1 MKNLKITSI
10 LIFCLVLSRIGIAGQ
25 IPEDQASRVA
35 LNFFFERVLSHK
47 PVGYQELKI
56 EKVIEIRHE
65 NQLLYYVMN
74 FKDGG
79 FIAVSATDAVYPVL
93 CYSFEGRYEPE
104 GQPDNFQAWMKQ
116 YQGEILKVIEDQ
128 LPPADGVP
136 ELWNYYL
143 NTANSSLKPFNGR
156 EVPPLLTSNWDQ
168 GKYYN
173 EMCPADGAGPGGHCL
188 VGCVATAMGQLMNYF
203 RWPESGVGSYTYYC
217 PPYDSLS
224 ADFGNSTYRWDLME
238 PSLGHS
244 NLELAEILYHLGVSV
259 DMVYGPD
266 GSGMYNHK
274 AAFSLRTYFKYSPE
288 TQYVFRDSTTMDWDS
303 LLISHLDQRIPMY
316 YAGWSVP
323 NINGHAFI
331 CDGYQGTDF
340 YHFNWGWSGSYN
352 GYFYTDNLTPGGS
365 NFNLAQELIINAVP
379 DTNLYTYPVN
389 CQGNVTYHEMF
400 GTLEDGSGPLYPY
413 ANSGNCSWLV
423 APVDS
428 VNSITLN
435 LLDFNLSSGDTL
447 KIFDGDSTN
456 APLLAVFTG
465 DTIAD
470 PISSTGKF
478 MLVNFVSDDTLTEE
492 GFLAYFESDIPVYCS
507 GSTVLNEQTDTISDG
522 SGNYDYHNNSACTW
536 IIQPPGAST
545 LTLYFTAFETEEG
558 FDFLKVYDLGS
569 SQLLAELTG
578 SYPGGVPDPITAPSG
593 KMFLAFST
601 NYSGTADGWT
611 AYYETDLVRVPD
623 MQAEDNISIYPNPA
637 SDLISIRFD
646 GTSYSRGIVYLT
658 DLSGKV
664 LLSRKIDNKD
674 DHQFELDVNSIN
686 PGMYILIFENGSNIC
701 FYRKVV
707 II

>member
-1 MKNLKITSI
+1 
-10 LIFCLVLSRIGIAGQ
+10 
-25 IPEDQASRVA
+25 
-35 LNFFFERVLSHK
+35 
-47 PVGYQELKI
+47 
-56 EKVIEIRHE
+56 
-65 NQLLYYVMN
+65 
-74 FKDGG
+74 
-79 FIAVSATDAVYPVL
+79 
-93 CYSFEGRYEPE
+93 
-104 GQPDNFQAWMKQ
+104 
-116 YQGEILKVIEDQ
+116 
-128 LPPADGVP
+128 
-136 ELWNYYL
+136 
-143 NTANSSLKPFNGR
+143 
-156 EVPPLLTSNWDQ
+156 
-168 GKYYN
+168 
-173 EMCPADGAGPGGHCL
+173 
-188 VGCVATAMGQLMNYF
+188 
-203 RWPESGVGSYTYYC
+203 
-217 PPYDSLS
+217 
-224 ADFGNSTYRWDLME
+224 ME

-558 FDFLKVYDLGS
+558 FDFLKVYDLGT

-611 AYYETDLVRVPD
+611 AYYETDLVEVTE
-623 MQAEDNISIYPNPA
+623 MQVKEDFLVYPNPVENTIFININQENGTPVNIKLL
-637 SDLISIRFD
+637 DLNGNELISSTYDFPE
-646 GTSYSRGIVYLT
+646 
-658 DLSGKV
+658 SGQV
-664 LLSRKIDNKD
+664 
-674 DHQFELDVNSIN
+674 HLDVNRITS
-686 PGMYILIFENGSNIC
+686 GMYFLKIDAQGEFC
-701 FYRKVV
+701 
-707 II
+707 IIKKIIVK